1 MLFFLGE
8 TILLCDSDDEAEID
22 TVKKT
27 NNTLRSI
34 VQSDETIRHHWKIK
48 KSTTFIR
55 TFRTFYQRISNG
67 FRRKSPVFYPTV
79 RREISLEHGE
89 SHENLYETIPWEL
102 YNSSDIVAITEL
114 NEFCTIRRIRRSP
127 PQITWKHSWT
137 TSETRDALLN
147 SSFSNIPNE
156 IYLQIFQFFSIRDLG
171 NVSLVCRQFKIIADD
186 DQIWKSKCKSKFKFV
201 LLFFLSLIL
210 M

>member
-34 VQSDETIRHHWKIK
+34 VQSDETIKHHWKIK

-55 TFRTFYQRISNG
+55 TFRAFYQRIFNG
-67 FRRKSPVFYPTV
+67 FHRKSPITYPTI
-79 RREISLEHGE
+79 RREINLEHGE
-89 SHENLYETIPWEL
+89 SCENFYETIAWEPF
-102 YNSSDIVAITEL
+102 YNGDIEATTRL
-114 NEFCTIRRIRRSP
+114 IRRSP

-156 IYLQIFQFFSIRDLG
+156 IYLQIFQFLSIRDLG
-171 NVSLVCRQFKIIADD
+171 NVSLVCRQFKTIADD
-186 DQIWKSKCKSKFKFV
+186 DQIWKSKCKSKLK
-201 LLFFLSLIL
+201 I
-210 M
+210 